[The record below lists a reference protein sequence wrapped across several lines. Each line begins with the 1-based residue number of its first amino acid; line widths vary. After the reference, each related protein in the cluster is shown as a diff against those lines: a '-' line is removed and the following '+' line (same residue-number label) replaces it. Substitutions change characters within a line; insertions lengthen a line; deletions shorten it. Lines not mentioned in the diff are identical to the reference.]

1 VGTDPQLIDPE
12 NGNYQVTP
20 GSPAEGYG
28 CQIFPPDL
36 CYKSNNL
43 PESTVIQ
50 YKENLS
56 RSSIEVSGSI
66 TINTIWDVDTVKV
79 VGDVLIE
86 NGVTVSITPGT
97 KIEFQDYY
105 ALFVQGQLL
114 ACGEPENFIR
124 FTSAQ
129 PELFSFDHSPLG
141 SWNGIR
147 FDDTSSLNGTS
158 ILEYCLIEYAKEIEE
173 NGVGGAIYTYNFSD
187 LEITNCIF
195 QNNFADYG
203 AVLGLE
209 YRSAPIITN
218 NLMFDNYAFLGGSPI
233 YCTYSYPRLL
243 NNTMVNNTVLNE
255 DLFFNTGTI
264 HTFLSKPQIVNNIVW
279 DNLNYYLGGTQ
290 LLECKGFYTVYNN
303 IESGH
308 EGEGNIDSNPLFIN
322 SAGNEFMLRNNSPCI
337 DAGTLDV
344 PFGIEL
350 PEFDLAGNPRITGD
364 HVDMGAYEYI
374 STEIT
379 SNQLPVTNDR
389 LTNYPNPFNP
399 TTTISFSTA
408 EYAENAELVI
418 FNIEGQKIKT
428 LIDRSISSGK
438 HSIVWNGKDENGNQ
452 VSSGVYLYKL
462 EAGDLQKVK
471 KMVLLK

>member
-1 VGTDPQLIDPE
+1 M
-12 NGNYQVTP
+12 
-20 GSPAEGYG
+20 GYG

-36 CYKSNNL
+36 CYKSDDL
-43 PESTVIQ
+43 LEPIFIQ
-50 YKENLS
+50 LYNGLS
-56 RSSIEVSGSI
+56 RSSIEVSGNI
-66 TINTIWDVDTVKV
+66 IVNTVWDVDTVKV
-79 VGDVLIE
+79 VGNVLIE
-86 NGVTVSITPGT
+86 NGVTVNITPGT

-105 ALFVQGQLL
+105 ALFVQGQFL
-114 ACGEPENFIR
+114 AIGEPENFIHL
-124 FTSAQ
+124 TSAQ

-147 FDDTSSLNGTS
+147 FINTSSLNGTS
-158 ILEYCLIEYAKEIEE
+158 KLEYCLIEHAKEIEE

-290 LLECKGFYTVYNN
+290 LLECKGFYTIYNN
-303 IESGH
+303 IEAGH
-308 EGEGNIDSNPLFIN
+308 EGEGNIDSDPLFIN
-322 SAGNEFMLRNNSPCI
+322 SVENDFTLQNGSPCI
-337 DAGTLDV
+337 NTGTLDV

-350 PEFDLAGNPRITGD
+350 PEFDLAGNPRIYD
-364 HVDMGAYEYI
+364 SYIDMGCYEWQGTPI
-374 STEIT
+374 SNEELSIT
-379 SNQLPVTNDR
+379 NYELW
-389 LTNYPNPFNP
+389 NYPNPFNP

-438 HSIVWNGKDENGNQ
+438 HSIVWNGKDVNGNL

>member
-1 VGTDPQLIDPE
+1 MVGIDPQLIDPE
-12 NGNYQVTP
+12 HGDYRVAA

-36 CYKSNNL
+36 RYKSDDL
-43 PESTVIQ
+43 PEPTLIHH
-50 YKENLS
+50 NNNPS

-79 VGDVLIE
+79 VGNVLIE

-114 ACGEPENFIR
+114 AIGEPENFVH

-129 PELFSFDHSPLG
+129 PELFSFDHSSLG
-141 SWNGIR
+141 SWNGIK
-147 FDDTSSLNGTS
+147 FINTSSLNGTS
-158 ILEYCLIEYAKEIEE
+158 KLECCHIEYAKEIEE
-173 NGVGGAIYTYNFSD
+173 NGVGGAIYSYNFSD

-209 YRSAPIITN
+209 YRSAPIITD

-264 HTFLSKPQIVNNIVW
+264 HTFLSKPQIINNIVW

-290 LLECKGFYTVYNN
+290 LLECKGFYTIYNN
-303 IESGH
+303 IEAGH
-308 EGEGNIDSNPLFIN
+308 EGEGNIDSDPLFFN
-322 SAGNEFMLRNNSPCI
+322 AAGNEFMLRSNSPCI
-337 DAGTLDV
+337 NTGTLDV
-344 PFGIEL
+344 PFGTEL
-350 PEFDLAGNPRITGD
+350 PDFDLAGNPRIYD
-364 HVDMGAYEYI
+364 SSIDMGCYEWQGTPI
-374 STEIT
+374 SNEELPIT
-379 SNQLPVTNDR
+379 NYELKS
-389 LTNYPNPFNP
+389 YPNPFNP
-399 TTTISFSTA
+399 ETKISFTA
-408 EYAENAELVI
+408 EHAENAKIEI
-418 FNIEGQKIKT
+418 FNIKGQKIKT
-428 LIDRSISSGK
+428 LIDKSISAGN
-438 HSIVWNGKDENGNQ
+438 HTVVWNGTDANDNK
-452 VSSGVYLYKL
+452 VSSGVYLYKV
-462 EAGDLQKVK
+462 EAGDYKKVK